1 MFRDLRDQKVVPS
14 ESEDTWSENTSRW
27 LTSAKDDLQK
37 RIVDLAKQKAEL
49 TLNEE
54 AAEKA
59 TLTKTEEV
67 LLPNIY

>member
-14 ESEDTWSENTSRW
+14 ESEDTWSENTSKW
-27 LTSAKDDLQK
+27 FTSAKDDIQK

-49 TLNEE
+49 TLSEE